1 MESPKDSTS
10 SQKESLLPAPEEE
23 NVVEKKPV
31 AEFDEASDS
40 EKESSPHAP
49 EEENISIEDDYLMEY
64 SKDED
69 GTSLP
74 NELIQ
79 PEEDIMPK
87 HEEASYV
94 MHSDHDS
101 DGEEESFSP
110 VRKAKI
116 VTDNSPVL
124 EPSNEPSDSRKESF
138 SLLDDLI
145 TGKASAAEDME
156 APVDAFMPR
165 TPDVEE
171 VHVVHVE
178 NVSPVVSEL
187 PSPIETDHSVPEK
200 TYFMEDPF
208 VEAPS
213 VENTNPTVAER
224 APPTV
229 TEKTPAREKTS
240 PVEESAAV
248 VPPTPVLAPQVT
260 AKKSLEERV
269 RALRE
274 SRKARMNEKTPD
286 MEKPAPVTTGKG
298 AFIKMREKFTKFRE
312 NYRAEMHYLRS
323 YQPCSDGDEVRLAA
337 VSVTCLF
344 GFYVF
349 LLTIVFS
356 LSATSVFPFLKRFV
370 F

>member
-1 MESPKDSTS
+1 ATMESPKDSTS
-10 SQKESLLPAPEEE
+10 PQKESLLPAPKED

-31 AEFDEASDS
+31 TEFDDASDS
-40 EKESSPHAP
+40 EREFSPHAP
-49 EEENISIEDDYLMEY
+49 EEENISIEDDDLMEY

-79 PEEDIMPK
+79 PEEDIIPK
-87 HEEASYV
+87 HEEASSYV

-101 DGEEESFSP
+101 DAEEESFSP
-110 VRKAKI
+110 VRKVRIA
-116 VTDNSPVL
+116 TDNSPVL
-124 EPSNEPSDSRKESF
+124 EPSNEPSDSRRES
-138 SLLDDLI
+138 SLLLDDLI
-145 TGKASAAEDME
+145 TGTASAAEE

-171 VHVVHVE
+171 VHVVE

-187 PSPIETDHSVPEK
+187 PSPIETDHSIPEK
-200 TYFMEDPF
+200 TSYFMEDPF
-208 VEAPS
+208 VEASS
-213 VENTNPTVAER
+213 VENPTVAER

-229 TEKTPAREKTS
+229 REKTPAREKTS

-248 VPPTPVLAPQVT
+248 VPKTPVLAPQVT
-260 AKKSLEERV
+260 SKKTLEERV

-274 SRKARMNEKTPD
+274 IRKARMMKKTPD
-286 MEKPAPVTTGKG
+286 MEKPAPVTTEKR
-298 AFIKMREKFTKFRE
+298 ATTKMREKYTKFRE
-312 NYRAEMHYLRS
+312 NYRAEMRYLQS
-323 YQPCSDGDEVRLAA
+323 YQPCSDGEQVRSAA

-349 LLTIVFS
+349 FLTIVFS